1 MKRFLCVF
9 IASVLILSTFITT
22 AFAGNNSL
30 VKLDVSISGEID
42 FKTDLYEF
50 SSSVDK
56 FLYNKS
62 VGRGDYHSHSL
73 LDDLQLQVYNSV
85 VDAGIGALTI
95 HIEFDYGEF
104 PASEFTDVFFNE
116 IMHALSLDNPQIFYF
131 GGYGVNSVYA
141 YSGGQYIAM
150 FDYIVTIFNGATYTE
165 AELPGLYS
173 VMMDT
178 MRNADVDL
186 SNRYAFIKSVHDY
199 LCEIGTYPDLNSA
212 DYTGNCHDAYGCLVE
227 KKPVCQGYA
236 DAFKLFCDYYN
247 IPCVCIGGKASGG
260 AHMWNAVQ
268 MDDGYWYLIDA
279 TWDDQEAY
287 GIFYDF
293 FLSGTD
299 TVSSYAFGSKAFKE
313 SHVNDANIYLP
324 SLNYATKKYSQ
335 TDHYTGFEA
344 TYNCATINDEK
355 YLVLSFFDAFDNNI
369 YYDGMYVDVDKD
381 ELATGT
387 NISLKNAED
396 WNVVL
401 VGDCNADGMADST
414 DYSVLVNNALL
425 GVTPSDACEYACDAN
440 VDNVVDAIDVAIL
453 ERAYTGNNTN
463 IVIE

>member
-1 MKRFLCVF
+1 MKRFLCSF

-22 AFAGNNSL
+22 AFAGDNSL

-42 FKTDLYEF
+42 FKTDSYEF

-104 PASEFTDVFFNE
+104 PASKFTDVFFNE

-141 YSGGQYIAM
+141 YSDGQYIAM

-199 LCEIGTYPDLNSA
+199 LCEIGTYPDLGSA

-247 IPCVCIGGKASGG
+247 IPCVCIGGKAGGG

-268 MDDGYWYLIDA
+268 MDDGFWYLIDA

-299 TVSSYAFGSKAFKE
+299 TVSSYAFGSEVFKE
-313 SHVNDANIYLP
+313 SHVNDDDIHLP
-324 SLNYATKKYSQ
+324 CLNYAVDKYSQ
-335 TDHYTGFEA
+335 DNHFTGFEA
-344 TYNCATINDEK
+344 TYNSAVVDSGN
-355 YLVLSFFDAFDNNI
+355 YLILSYFDAINSNI
-369 YYDGMYVDVDKD
+369 YYDGMFVDVDKD
-381 ELATGT
+381 DLATGT
-387 NISLKNAED
+387 VLSLDNSAD
-396 WNVVL
+396 WNIVL
-401 VGDCNADGMADST
+401 VGDCNADGIADSA

-425 GVTPSDACEYACDAN
+425 GVAPLDACEYACDAN
-440 VDNVVDAIDVAIL
+440 VDNVIDAIDVAIL